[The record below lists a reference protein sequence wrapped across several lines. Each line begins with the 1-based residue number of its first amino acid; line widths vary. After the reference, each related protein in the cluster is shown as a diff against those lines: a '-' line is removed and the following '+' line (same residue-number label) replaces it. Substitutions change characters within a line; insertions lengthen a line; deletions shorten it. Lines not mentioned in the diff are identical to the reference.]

1 MGTPALAYLP
11 SYEINNDL
19 FYSRAFAGMSG
30 LHPPPPLAELGLVS
44 PPSTS
49 PSPPA
54 VTGPGQAEFGPA
66 EGQRSKIFFSSQ
78 LLAKYFF

>member
-30 LHPPPPLAELGLVS
+30 LHPPPPLAELGLAS
-44 PPSTS
+44 PTSTS

-66 EGQRSKIFFSSQ
+66 EGQRSNIIFQ
-78 LLAKYFF
+78 QPIAKYFL